1 MLNEFL
7 KRQCIKIRRIFETP
21 ENVRIGIFNLMSFV
35 GFCVSL
41 TVFVSSLFNDA
52 AVINLAST
60 GFSAVL
66 SVTLFLYSKKT
77 GKYRVCY
84 IITIVV
90 MFIILFPLMFF
101 TAGGMHS
108 GMPMFFSFAVVF
120 TIFMLENKTGL
131 IISAFELAEFL
142 VCCLLSAK
150 YPSMVIFFETEEAVY
165 RDIVLGIIA
174 CTVSLAVTVYLQA
187 MLYRRQ
193 HTKTQEALEDAE
205 LQSRAKDIFLANMS
219 HEIRT
224 PINILLGMSEMI
236 ERTSSDENVLSYNH
250 NIRMFGNQLQDMVKD
265 ILDITRIETGK
276 ITLRNEPYS
285 LEELVSGLEVAGKEL
300 AREKELDFKLVRDY
314 NKSYFLYGDTDRIKQ
329 IIMNLINNAVKYTK
343 QGHVKVHI
351 NADDNGKSCRL
362 SFTVEDT
369 GIGIP
374 EEEKEKI
381 FEMFHRIDT
390 EHGRTVEGTGLGLA
404 ITRQLVELMDGDISL
419 ESNMGKGTKFYVNL
433 EQNISETEVELTE
446 SSEGVYFIAPNAGI
460 LVADDN
466 RDNLQIMKL
475 ILERTMMK
483 IDTAAGGE
491 EAVRLAENKKYDIII
506 LDYMMPDM
514 NGIQVLEKMKENGTE
529 SVFISLTADA
539 VAGTAEKILGAGFDE
554 YVTKPVNWMNFEKL
568 LMKYIPDDKIVFE
581 SRNCDNAAD
590 CDRIV
595 SLNSIAAGK
604 SIEISSALKR
614 VGGNIATYGRI
625 LRLFCDNYS
634 VNSAEGKKLFE
645 AGDYEALTFIVHSL
659 KSQAL
664 GIGATELNKIAAALE
679 KHLKAGD
686 SSYVVCAFSLL
697 MLEWKRAAECAE
709 LLSDEIR
716 KNEPERNYS
725 DESETILVRKAVEAL
740 RNNVWLEAKSAL
752 ESLYCKFPDKDIY
765 RLAMEKTD
773 NLEFRKAEEFLGNI

>member
-90 MFIILFPLMFF
+90 LFIILFPLMFF
-101 TAGGMHS
+101 TAGGMYS

-131 IISAFELAEFL
+131 FISAFELAEFL

-193 HTKTQEALEDAE
+193 YTKTQEALEDAE

-314 NKSYFLYGDTDRIKQ
+314 N
-329 IIMNLINNAVKYTK
+329 NLPGIFFS
-343 QGHVKVHI
+343 QRLPSLGVH
-351 NADDNGKSCRL
+351 
-362 SFTVEDT
+362 
-369 GIGIP
+369 
-374 EEEKEKI
+374 
-381 FEMFHRIDT
+381 
-390 EHGRTVEGTGLGLA
+390 
-404 ITRQLVELMDGDISL
+404 
-419 ESNMGKGTKFYVNL
+419 
-433 EQNISETEVELTE
+433 
-446 SSEGVYFIAPNAGI
+446 
-460 LVADDN
+460 
-466 RDNLQIMKL
+466 
-475 ILERTMMK
+475 
-483 IDTAAGGE
+483 
-491 EAVRLAENKKYDIII
+491 
-506 LDYMMPDM
+506 
-514 NGIQVLEKMKENGTE
+514 
-529 SVFISLTADA
+529 
-539 VAGTAEKILGAGFDE
+539 
-554 YVTKPVNWMNFEKL
+554 
-568 LMKYIPDDKIVFE
+568 
-581 SRNCDNAAD
+581 
-590 CDRIV
+590 
-595 SLNSIAAGK
+595 
-604 SIEISSALKR
+604 
-614 VGGNIATYGRI
+614 
-625 LRLFCDNYS
+625 
-634 VNSAEGKKLFE
+634 
-645 AGDYEALTFIVHSL
+645 
-659 KSQAL
+659 
-664 GIGATELNKIAAALE
+664 
-679 KHLKAGD
+679 
-686 SSYVVCAFSLL
+686 
-697 MLEWKRAAECAE
+697 
-709 LLSDEIR
+709 
-716 KNEPERNYS
+716 
-725 DESETILVRKAVEAL
+725 
-740 RNNVWLEAKSAL
+740 
-752 ESLYCKFPDKDIY
+752 
-765 RLAMEKTD
+765 
-773 NLEFRKAEEFLGNI
+773 